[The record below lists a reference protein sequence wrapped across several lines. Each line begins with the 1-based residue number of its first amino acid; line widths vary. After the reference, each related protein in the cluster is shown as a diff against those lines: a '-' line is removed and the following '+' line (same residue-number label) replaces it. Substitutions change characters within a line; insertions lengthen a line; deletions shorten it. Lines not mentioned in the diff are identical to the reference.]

1 MYFKELPE
9 ILYKDFLNTDNYKPV
24 KNFFRRVR
32 LKDQLNSLLA
42 YTSTYQIQD
51 GETPEFV
58 AHKFYNDSD
67 LYWIIL
73 LTNNIINIK
82 EEWPLSTQELSESI
96 IEKYGSKINQI
107 RYYETLQVKN
117 SSDQV
122 ILKEGIIVN
131 SNFTYTYYDNNQN
144 ITLAGSQIVRFI
156 TNFEHEER
164 INDNK
169 RNIFIPRTNQI
180 SFIINQFET
189 LIKYDT
195 DYGIDSSGRRI
206 VDV

>member
-32 LKDQLNSLLA
+32 LKDQLNTLLA
-42 YTSTYQIQD
+42 YTPTYQIQD